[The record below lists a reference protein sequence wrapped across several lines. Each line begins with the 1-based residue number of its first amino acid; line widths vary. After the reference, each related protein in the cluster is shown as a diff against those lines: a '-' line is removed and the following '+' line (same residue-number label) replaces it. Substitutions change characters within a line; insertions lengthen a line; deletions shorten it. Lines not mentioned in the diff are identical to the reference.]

1 MKTTKNPYD
10 QLVNNAINSQQ
21 EIHSKENSPESIH
34 SPEGTFPATE
44 DPSTSD
50 PSEGGS
56 LPTRENSQSVKM
68 DAEML
73 MEADMNSSQILEEVG
88 SMERWSKGL
97 NEWVGRREEEDGRKL
112 RTGEVEVA
120 SGAERINLKDS

>member
-34 SPEGTFPATE
+34 SQAGTLPATE
-44 DPSTSD
+44 DPPTSD

-73 MEADMNSSQILEEVG
+73 MEADRNPSQILEEVG

-97 NEWVGRREEEDGRKL
+97 NEWVGKGEEDGRKL
-112 RTGEVEVA
+112 ETGEVEVS
-120 SGAERINLKDS
+120 SGASRINLKDS

>member
-44 DPSTSD
+44 DPPTSD

-56 LPTRENSQSVKM
+56 LPMRENSQSVKM

-97 NEWVGRREEEDGRKL
+97 NEWVGRTEEDGRKL
-112 RTGEVEVA
+112 GTGEVEVA